1 MLSVRS
7 GLTIATITAGL
18 FSGLSAQSECD
29 IAGDYGPLPMT
40 ACADG
45 SPGSCAAQSLEL
57 VGNYS
62 AGALGLITSGIDI
75 YRSTDANSCPTG
87 WKLFAP
93 ASQEDWATVSAS
105 MAGMGL
111 SMASLS
117 APHFIVDVTRPSN
130 GCGGCTSSPMNS
142 DSPAQSSWGT
152 TDGADWWLRSTN
164 FGEPNGDY
172 TANCYMYVYDY
183 TPTNVRFNDS
193 YCNYHSTTYLCQP
206 AQD

>member
-1 MLSVRS
+1 M
-7 GLTIATITAGL
+7 ADITAGL
-18 FSGLSAQSECD
+18 FSGLSAQSECH

-45 SPGSCAAQSLEL
+45 SPGSCAALSLEL

-62 AGALGLITSGIDI
+62 AGALGLITSGLNI

-111 SMASLS
+111 SM
-117 APHFIVDVTRPSN
+117 
-130 GCGGCTSSPMNS
+130 G
-142 DSPAQSSWGT
+142 
-152 TDGADWWLRSTN
+152 
-164 FGEPNGDY
+164 
-172 TANCYMYVYDY
+172 
-183 TPTNVRFNDS
+183 
-193 YCNYHSTTYLCQP
+193 
-206 AQD
+206 